1 MGVLRRYVFHD
12 IGLKLF
18 ALLMAVCLWAVVT
31 QDHRE
36 ERQLPAAIELH
47 NMPQNL
53 EISSVSLP
61 EARLWLSGP
70 SRVMDHL
77 GSNSVHVILDL
88 SGAQPGERTYSLDSR
103 DVRLPDGVRVTQ
115 IAPAQV
121 QLHLDVRERR
131 SVQVRPR
138 VVGRLASG
146 FAITSVTA
154 DPAQITVVGPARR
167 VNMVDAAV
175 TDPVDATG
183 LLSQRSFMTNAY
195 VSDPLVQVVNPEPVR
210 VTVFV
215 GKSSRSRD

>member
-1 MGVLRRYVFHD
+1 MGFLRRYVFHD
-12 IGLKLF
+12 MGLKLF
-18 ALLMAVCLWAVVT
+18 SLLMAVCLWAVVT

-36 ERQLPAAIELH
+36 ERQLPATIELH

-53 EISSVSLP
+53 EISSLSLP

-70 SRVMDHL
+70 SRVVDHL

-103 DVRLPDGVRVTQ
+103 DVQVPDGVHVKQ

-121 QLHLDVRERR
+121 QLHLDARESRT
-131 SVQVRPR
+131 VEVRPR

-146 FAITSVTA
+146 FAITSVTTN
-154 DPAQITVVGPARR
+154 PSQITVIGPARR
-167 VNMVDAAV
+167 VDLVDAAI

-183 LLSQRSFMTNAY
+183 LLSQRTFLTNAY
-195 VSDPLVQVVNPEPVR
+195 VSDPLVQVVNPQPVR

-215 GKSSRSRD
+215 GKSSRRRD

>member
-1 MGVLRRYVFHD
+1 MGILRRYVFHD
-12 IGLKLF
+12 VGLKLF
-18 ALLMAVCLWAVVT
+18 SLLMAVCLWAVVT

-36 ERQLPAAIELH
+36 ERQLPATIELH

-70 SRVMDHL
+70 SRIMDHL
-77 GSNSVHVILDL
+77 GSNSVHVILEL

-103 DVRLPDGVRVTQ
+103 DVQVPDGVHVKQ

-121 QLHLDVRERR
+121 QLHLDARESRT
-131 SVQVRPR
+131 VEVRPR

-146 FAITSVTA
+146 FSITSVTA
-154 DPAQITVVGPARR
+154 DPSQITVTGPARR
-167 VNMVDAAV
+167 VASVDAAI

-183 LLSQRSFMTNAY
+183 LLSQRTFLTNAY
-195 VSDPLVQVVNPEPVR
+195 VSDPLVQVVNPQPVR

-215 GKSSRSRD
+215 GKLSRRRD